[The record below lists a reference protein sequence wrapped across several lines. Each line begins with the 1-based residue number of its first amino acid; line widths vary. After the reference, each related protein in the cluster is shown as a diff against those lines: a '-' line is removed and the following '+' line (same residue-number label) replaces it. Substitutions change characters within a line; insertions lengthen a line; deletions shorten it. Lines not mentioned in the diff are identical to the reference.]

1 MDRSWSHT
9 VSVARLRMPTAVGDA
24 LGVAFWE
31 GAEEERKWGF
41 FPALATQGVELSVP
55 QWL

>member
-24 LGVAFWE
+24 LGAAFWE

-41 FPALATQGVELSVP
+41 FLALATQGVELSVP
-55 QWL
+55 